1 MKTIWLNHWFSTA
14 YDIIALIR
22 QGGDKFRIIGTNEAK
37 ESPIMLQC
45 DEWYQEPRLRGED
58 YVDFCLDFCEKHNVD
73 IFMPRRELVTIS
85 EHKAEFAEKGI
96 KVMVDDYEKV
106 SVLNLKDRAYEL
118 FKSLDI
124 GKIPEYYI
132 VTNVREFTEAYNSLS
147 GKYDRVCFKFVRD
160 EGGMSSHIIDNSP
173 KDYASLFT
181 HSSTRISLDTAISA
195 LSERDSFA
203 PLMVMPF
210 LSGDEISVD
219 CLRTPSGIIAV
230 PRRKS
235 YSRVE
240 HIVYDEEIL
249 KICCEFLEKFPL
261 EMPCNIQFKLLDD
274 IPYLLEVNTRM
285 SGGVQM
291 SVVGSGINIPYIAV
305 NKLLGKEI
313 PWSESREEK
322 SVTYIASPLVL

>member
-1 MKTIWLNHWFSTA
+1 
-14 YDIIALIR
+14 
-22 QGGDKFRIIGTNEAK
+22 
-37 ESPIMLQC
+37 
-45 DEWYQEPRLRGED
+45 
-58 YVDFCLDFCEKHNVD
+58 
-73 IFMPRRELVTIS
+73 
-85 EHKAEFAEKGI
+85 
-96 KVMVDDYEKV
+96 MVDDYEKV

-118 FKSLDI
+118 FKSLNI

-132 VTNVREFTEAYNSLS
+132 VTNVKEFTEAYNTLS

-160 EGGMSSHIIDNSP
+160 EGGMSFHIIDNSP

-249 KICCEFLEKFPL
+249 KICREFLEKFPL

-291 SVVGSGINIPYIAV
+291 SYVGSGINIPNIAI
-305 NKLLGKEI
+305 NKLLGRPKEWHCENRECIVSYAEI
-313 PWSESREEK
+313 PM
-322 SVTYIASPLVL
+322 LM